1 MAENPSGIVRLS
13 VKIRILAASVAV
25 AFLAGCSAAP
35 ATMSDEASCAEIAK
49 SINIINGFLASSTGD
64 PNEATAVFTEV
75 AKSLETIA
83 EQTEGEKS
91 QWVLKLAESAADAS
105 VSIMSQDSEKLT
117 SSIEALLTGMAF
129 EATYCPAN

>member
-1 MAENPSGIVRLS
+1 M
-13 VKIRILAASVAV
+13 KIRILAAFAAV
-25 AFLAGCSAAP
+25 SILAGCSQAP
-35 ATMSDEASCAEIAK
+35 ATVSDEASCAEIAR

-75 AKSLETIA
+75 AKSLETVA
-83 EQTEGEKS
+83 EQTDGEKS

-105 VSIMSQDSEKLT
+105 VSVMAQDSEKLT
-117 SSIEALLTGMAF
+117 ASIESLLTGMAF